1 MQNTYGNMP
10 MRGSPT
16 TMNYSTTSLPF
27 REPSG
32 EPPSPRFD
40 ATMQFPSSEI
50 LLGNYRP
57 GPNGPANI
65 TPPSSTR
72 TRASQYLNTSDP
84 IAMHLL
90 VETALGDSQAFE
102 VLSFEELEELKR
114 EEQLLNIRI
123 ETVRRKLAL
132 ETKIRD
138 AAKSMNR
145 LFSNPTT
152 PKMSRRI
159 SGGSSKR
166 DTLDRAEMELAS
178 STQKCDELSRELYH
192 LEQRSKQAREKLL
205 KHTAGVLQM
214 TYRQP
219 KRRRYDMIFGS
230 NGRPDSPASLDGWQ
244 GFDGDPNS
252 REVSRTPD
260 NLDGMLDD
268 LKFDRPRGRASLN
281 TLKNA
286 AKQRDLLVAV
296 GRRLEELNGRVRE
309 LIAEANPEKLVTY
322 DPVPSMAGGG
332 GDLDV
337 SVAQQLD
344 YLNDS
349 LVALRAESR
358 GSGST
363 GMAVQ
368 QRNAELQAELE
379 RNTRESMATQ
389 SLHQDLTFKLKEI
402 NSQLSD
408 LLSDN
413 SPNLAAI
420 QMPPMGD
427 GPAKQLEYT
436 QATVN
441 NLTTLFDSLVES
453 VETYRNTSVMNG
465 DRAAQYDTVIQGL
478 WDIILAGEEEA
489 RRRKRAERDQQ
500 TQSRTAGS
508 QANEEDELSA
518 DEDDGTNN
526 EFSLPSFSTK
536 VQWLVSKATTL
547 KEKQIDLQRRV
558 QQQREQLSRAVSPSQ
573 DPSVVKMRGDYE
585 RLNGL
590 YAAAKDDTQKRDALL
605 KRQDDEIKSLQAI
618 EAKAQSLVSEL
629 EAVAQQKEDAE
640 RSMGEKDAA
649 LAKSQAELQELEGE
663 VVRLTTELAVA
674 RAEVDAAYGS
684 RSQRQADWAA
694 AANTEDKRRIA
705 ELEAR
710 VADGATAA
718 GREEALKAE
727 LAATLAEFEDLTRA
741 AVEAEREREGL
752 ERGVDRLRDRVEAL
766 EGQLADERVKWMG
779 IKSPGVAGAEVA
791 VPQQGMGTAVLKNE
805 FKKMMRDTRAEHLKA
820 LKVSIRLHV
829 AWICLGPLLT

>member
-1 MQNTYGNMP
+1 

-16 TMNYSTTSLPF
+16 AMNYSTTSLPF

-40 ATMQFPSSEI
+40 AAMQFPSSEI
-50 LLGNYRP
+50 LLGNYRT
-57 GPNGPANI
+57 GPNGLPNI

-90 VETALGDSQAFE
+90 VETALGDSQGFE

-145 LFSNPTT
+145 LYSNAAT
-152 PKMSRRI
+152 PKMGRRI
-159 SGGSSKR
+159 SGSSSKR
-166 DTLDRAEMELAS
+166 DTLDRAELELAAS
-178 STQKCDELSRELYH
+178 SQKCDELSRELYH
-192 LEQRSKQAREKLL
+192 LEQRCKQARERLL
-205 KHTAGVLQM
+205 KHTAGILQM

-219 KRRRYDMIFGS
+219 KRRRYDMMFGS

-244 GFDGDPNS
+244 GFDGDPSS

-268 LKFDRPRGRASLN
+268 LRFDRPRGRASLT

-322 DPVPSMAGGG
+322 DPVPSMASGG
-332 GDLDV
+332 GDIDV
-337 SVAQQLD
+337 SVAQR
-344 YLNDS
+344 N
-349 LVALRAESR
+349 ESR

-363 GMAVQ
+363 GMAMQ

-379 RNTRESMATQ
+379 RNTKKSLAAQSM
-389 SLHQDLTFKLKEI
+389 HEDLTYKLKEI
-402 NSQLSD
+402 NARLSD

-413 SPNLAAI
+413 SPNFAALPT
-420 QMPPMGD
+420 PPRGE
-427 GPAKQLEYT
+427 GAAEQLEYT
-436 QATVN
+436 QAQVN
-441 NLTTLFDSLVES
+441 NLTTLFDSLMES

-465 DRAAQYDTVIQGL
+465 DRATQYETVIHGL
-478 WDIILAGEEEA
+478 WDIVVAGEDDA
-489 RRRKRAERDQQ
+489 RRQKRAERDQLA
-500 TQSRTAGS
+500 QSRGAIT
-508 QANEEDELSA
+508 NEEDELSA

-536 VQWLVSKATTL
+536 VQWLLSKATTL
-547 KEKQIDLQRRV
+547 REKQSDLRRRV
-558 QQQREQLSRAVSPSQ
+558 QQQRDQLSRAMSPSQ
-573 DPSVVKMRGDYE
+573 DPGVVKMRGDYE
-585 RLNGL
+585 RLNGM
-590 YAAAKDDTQKRDALL
+590 YASAKDDVQKRDMML
-605 KRQDDEIKSLQAI
+605 KRQEEEIQSLQAI

-629 EAVAQQKEDAE
+629 EAAAQQKEDAE
-640 RSMGEKDAA
+640 RSIGERDMA
-649 LAKSQAELQELEGE
+649 LAKSQAELKELEGE
-663 VVRLTTELAVA
+663 VVRLTTELALA

-694 AANTEDKRRIA
+694 AANTEDKKRIA

-710 VADGATAA
+710 LADDGSAT
-718 GREEALKAE
+718 GLKTE
-727 LAATLAEFEDLTRA
+727 LAATLAEFEDLTKA
-741 AVEAEREREGL
+741 SVEAERERDAL
-752 ERGVDRLRDRVEAL
+752 ERSVDKLRDQIEAL
-766 EGQLADERVKWMG
+766 EGQLSDERVKWMG
-779 IKSPGVAGAEVA
+779 IRSPGTPGAEA
-791 VPQQGMGTAVLKNE
+791 GMPQQGMGTAMLKNE
-805 FKKMMRDTRAEHLKA
+805 FKKLMRDTRAEHLKV
-820 LKVSIRLHV
+820 LKVSTHPAQRANLR
-829 AWICLGPLLT
+829 